1 MTRSQS
7 SGYQGL
13 LKNGG
18 DMKKAASL
26 PGNSAGD
33 SSGAFKDSEV
43 MFYEKPK
50 WQLFYEIDVT
60 CDKPD
65 GWLRYSTVNAL
76 IYKEKVI
83 KIY

>member
-1 MTRSQS
+1 
-7 SGYQGL
+7 
-13 LKNGG
+13 
-18 DMKKAASL
+18 MKKAASL

>member
-1 MTRSQS
+1 
-7 SGYQGL
+7 
-13 LKNGG
+13 
-18 DMKKAASL
+18 MKKAASL

-50 WQLFYEIDVT
+50 WQLVYEIDVT

-65 GWLRYSTVNAL
+65 G
-76 IYKEKVI
+76 
-83 KIY
+83 